1 MARNV
6 SHILREDAK
15 RRNAR
20 KATEDALLDKIRN
33 GATPGAPDGI
43 DPYLWSRSI
52 TGAPS
57 QANRDYKATQD
68 CWKRGL
74 RSSRTV
80 GSAGGDDPALNTVA
94 ISRPGFETIIVP
106 VPRKGRTTRTRT
118 GATAEP
124 RNLGKRAMPIHSAT
138 LAPIGNVE

>member
-1 MARNV
+1 MARD
-6 SHILREDAK
+6 IGQTLREDAK

-33 GATPGAPDGI
+33 GASDGAPDGI

-94 ISRPGFETIIVP
+94 VTRPGFETIVVP
-106 VPRKGRTTRTRT
+106 VPRKGRTLTRKRT
-118 GATAEP
+118 TTTIH
-124 RNLGKRAMPIHSAT
+124 NQRAHLHSSA
-138 LAPIGNVE
+138 LPAIGNVE

>member
-6 SHILREDAK
+6 SQILRDDAK

-20 KATEDALLDKIRN
+20 KATEDAQLDKIRN
-33 GATPGAPDGI
+33 GAFTPCPDNV

-57 QANRDYKATQD
+57 QANRDYKASQD

-74 RSSRTV
+74 RSARTV
-80 GSAGGDDPALNTVA
+80 GSAGGDNPALNTVA
-94 ISRPGFETIIVP
+94 ITRDGETIVVP
-106 VPRKGRTTRTRT
+106 VPRKGRVVKRTRA
-118 GATAEP
+118 ATTIES
-124 RNLGKRAMPIHSAT
+124 KRAMPIHSAT